1 VVRSWLLTFDP
12 HGHGSDSHPTI
23 HDIHYS
29 VKDWDLKPRIVSD
42 EINSIRVEE
51 GIQR

>member
-1 VVRSWLLTFDP
+1 VHHAYLRAPKGEL
-12 HGHGSDSHPTI
+12 
-23 HDIHYS
+23 HYS
-29 VKDWDLKPRIVSD
+29 VKDWDLKPRKVSD